1 MESLFE
7 PLPAGEADAAHVLA
21 MRAAETSNG
30 TADWKTALEFVQRSA
45 ELGSKLAQAEL
56 AGLAGAWP
64 LAREILDGGSCPVA
78 DCVRL
83 GRSIDIR
90 SWLAPSRR
98 LVMSASPRIAAIE
111 GFASPELCDWLVA
124 RARPKLAPAQ
134 VYDHETGGPR
144 AESVRTNSECHFPR
158 DDSDLLLL
166 TLRARMAAVSELPV
180 YAMEAPAIL
189 HYTPGQEFLPHY
201 DFLDTNLPG
210 PAKDVA
216 RAGQRVLTF
225 LVVLNDGYEG
235 GETEFPEIGKR
246 WKGRK
251 GNALFFWNV
260 EPDGKVDRRTLHAG
274 LPPTAGEKWLLSQWV
289 RVPLFR

>member
-1 MESLFE
+1 MDNLFE

-21 MRAAETSNG
+21 MRAAENSNG
-30 TADWKTALEFVQRSA
+30 TADWKSALDLVQRSA
-45 ELGSKLAQAEL
+45 ELGSQLARAEL
-56 AGLAGAWP
+56 AGLTGEWRLAQGILAG
-64 LAREILDGGSCPVA
+64 DGSVA
-78 DCVRL
+78 DWAQLR
-83 GRSIDIR
+83 RSVDISR
-90 SWLAPSRR
+90 WLAPSRR
-98 LVMSASPRIAAIE
+98 LVMSAAPRIAAIE

-134 VYDHETGGPR
+134 VYDHHTGGPR
-144 AESVRTNSECHFPR
+144 SESVRTNSECHFPR
-158 DDSDLLLL
+158 DESDLLLL
-166 TLRARMAAVSELPV
+166 TLRARMADAGELPV

-189 HYTPGQEFLPHY
+189 HYRPGQEFLPHY

-216 RAGQRVLTF
+216 RSGQRVLTF
-225 LVVLNDGYEG
+225 LVVLSDGYEG

-274 LPPTAGEKWLLSQWV
+274 LPPTSGEKWLLSQWV